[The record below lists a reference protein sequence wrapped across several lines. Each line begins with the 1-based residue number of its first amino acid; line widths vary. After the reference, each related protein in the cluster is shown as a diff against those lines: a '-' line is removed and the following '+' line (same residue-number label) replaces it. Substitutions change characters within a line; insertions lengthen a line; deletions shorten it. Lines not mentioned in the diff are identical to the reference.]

1 MFTVKSDTRKLC
13 WIPESHIGHQKVIL
27 AESGPAG
34 EYFSMLKITF
44 DTFLMVKKNSP
55 LGKGSTT
62 KSDEFLEKIL
72 TALDPPLF
80 FRKL

>member
-1 MFTVKSDTRKLC
+1 MFRRRTAVKSDTRKLC

-44 DTFLMVKKNSP
+44 DTFLMVKKLS
-55 LGKGSTT
+55 LREG
-62 KSDEFLEKIL
+62 
-72 TALDPPLF
+72 
-80 FRKL
+80 